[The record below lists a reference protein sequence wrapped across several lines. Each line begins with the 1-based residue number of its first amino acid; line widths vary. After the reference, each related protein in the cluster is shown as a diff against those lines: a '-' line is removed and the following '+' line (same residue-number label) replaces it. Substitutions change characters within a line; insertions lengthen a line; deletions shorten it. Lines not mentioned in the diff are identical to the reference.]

1 MLSEWP
7 FQDQPK
13 GWRQLGCELA
23 LAQQG
28 SSPEYYYVLLAKV
41 KALIEADMEF
51 LRPTQS
57 NEPQQVTE
65 EKVADMTHRGPGL

>member
-51 LRPTQS
+51 LRPGQPDAAGTA
-57 NEPQQVTE
+57 VE

>member
-7 FQDQPK
+7 FQDAPK

-51 LRPTQS
+51 LQ
-57 NEPQQVTE
+57 PQANGQHTVME
-65 EKVADMTHRGPGL
+65 EKVADRTHKGPGL